1 VHPQTLFSRCGSLVI
16 GARALLIFAPR
27 WRWSQQNTKKIEGVQ
42 CVEVEPDIDYFK
54 DLGAHTVLEV
64 IPNSITHG
72 LTDPKKVYVLQ
83 WIAGRHA
90 GVPEFVPPYTI
101 AA

>member
-1 VHPQTLFSRCGSLVI
+1 VHPQTLFSRCGSVVM
-16 GARALLIFAPR
+16 GAWALLIFAPR
-27 WRWSQQNTKKIEGVQ
+27 WRWSQQNTSKIEGVQ

-72 LTDPKKVYVLQ
+72 LTDLKKLR
-83 WIAGRHA
+83 WIAGRPA
-90 GVPEFVPPYTI
+90 VVPEFVPPYTI